1 MRTRHGTNAIARLQ
15 SDAPS
20 DSISSEFDNG
30 FPEVTSA
37 VTLAIGLRERWL
49 DMLDKV
55 IRGGTVVDGTGS
67 PSRVA
72 DIGIKDGRIV
82 AIGVVEQDA
91 AEVIDA
97 TGCIVTPGFVD
108 PHTHYDAQLLWDP
121 TASPSSVHG
130 VTTIIGG
137 NCGFTLA
144 PLIPGDADYL
154 RKMMSKVEGM
164 PLAALE
170 NGTDWSWETF
180 AEYLGRLEGNISVNA
195 GFLVGHCA
203 IRRYVMGP
211 AAVGAEASHEHI
223 AGMRAELAKSIQSGA
238 LGFSFTNSTS
248 HSDGDGEPVA
258 SRWATHDELIALCEE
273 VGLHEGTTLEGIVPG
288 CLDRFADDEIELL
301 GLMSAAANRPMNW
314 NVLTVDSREADRVPR
329 QISAYDRSIELGGKV
344 VALTMPVQV
353 PMNMSFSSFCGLW
366 LLPGWQ
372 QILGVPVAERI
383 QRLQDPDTR
392 LRLLENSLSQAA
404 GVFRRLAD
412 WGDYVI
418 GDTYSAANEGLKGRT
433 VRDVANERGMS
444 SFGTL
449 LDIVIADELK
459 TILWPTPQDDD
470 AESWRMRAEL
480 WQDGRAM
487 IGGSDAGAHL
497 DRMCGAPYP
506 TRWLADCIRGRKL
519 VPVEFAVK
527 MMTSQPA
534 KLFGLVDRGELCEGA
549 YADVVVF
556 NPDEI
561 GSEEA
566 MLVTDLPGNSS
577 RLTAGSF
584 GVKRVLVN
592 GVTIVENGVA
602 NGAVPGTVLKSGKDT
617 YTVSAR

>member
-1 MRTRHGTNAIARLQ
+1 
-15 SDAPS
+15 
-20 DSISSEFDNG
+20 
-30 FPEVTSA
+30 
-37 VTLAIGLRERWL
+37 
-49 DMLDKV
+49 MLDKV
-55 IRGGTVVDGTGS
+55 IRGGTVIDGTGS

-82 AIGVVEQDA
+82 AIGVIDQGA

-211 AAVGAEASHEHI
+211 AAVGAEASKEHI
-223 AGMRAELAKSIQSGA
+223 GGMRAELAKSIKSGA

-372 QILGVPVAERI
+372 QILGVPLAERI

-392 LRLLENSLSQAA
+392 VRMLENSLSQAA

-418 GDTYSAANEGLKGRT
+418 GDTYSAANEGLKGRV
-433 VRDVANERGMS
+433 VRDVAIERGMS

-534 KLFGLVDRGELCEGA
+534 KLFGLVDRGELREGA
-549 YADVVVF
+549 CADVVVF

-561 GSEEA
+561 GSEDA

-617 YTVSAR
+617 YTVPAR

>member
-1 MRTRHGTNAIARLQ
+1 
-15 SDAPS
+15 
-20 DSISSEFDNG
+20 
-30 FPEVTSA
+30 
-37 VTLAIGLRERWL
+37 
-49 DMLDKV
+49 MLDKV

-211 AAVGAEASHEHI
+211 AAVGAEASIEHI

-372 QILGVPVAERI
+372 QILGVPVVERI

-392 LRLLENSLSQAA
+392 VRMLENSLSQAA

-412 WGDYVI
+412 WGDYII
-418 GDTYSAANEGLKGRT
+418 GDTYSAANEGLKGRI

-470 AESWRMRAEL
+470 AESWKMRAEL

-534 KLFGLVDRGELCEGA
+534 KLFGLVDRGELREGA
-549 YADVVVF
+549 CADVVVF

>member
-1 MRTRHGTNAIARLQ
+1 
-15 SDAPS
+15 
-20 DSISSEFDNG
+20 
-30 FPEVTSA
+30 
-37 VTLAIGLRERWL
+37 
-49 DMLDKV
+49 MLDKV
-55 IRGGTVVDGTGS
+55 IRGGTVIDGTGS

-91 AEVIDA
+91 VEVIDA

-170 NGTDWSWETF
+170 NGTDWSWESF

-211 AAVGAEASHEHI
+211 AAVGAEASVEHI
-223 AGMRAELAKSIQSGA
+223 AGMRTELAKSIQSGA

-392 LRLLENSLSQAA
+392 VRMLENSLSQAA

-418 GDTYSAANEGLKGRT
+418 GDTYSVTNEGLKGRT
-433 VRDVANERGMS
+433 VRDIAIERGAS

-534 KLFGLVDRGELCEGA
+534 KLFGLVDRGELREGA
-549 YADVVVF
+549 CADVVVF

-561 GSEEA
+561 GSEDA

-602 NGAVPGTVLKSGKDT
+602 NGAVPGTVLKSGTDT
-617 YTVSAR
+617 YTVLAR

>member
-1 MRTRHGTNAIARLQ
+1 
-15 SDAPS
+15 
-20 DSISSEFDNG
+20 
-30 FPEVTSA
+30 
-37 VTLAIGLRERWL
+37 
-49 DMLDKV
+49 MLDKV

-211 AAVGAEASHEHI
+211 AAVGAEASIEHI
-223 AGMRAELAKSIQSGA
+223 AGMRTELAKSIQSGA

-392 LRLLENSLSQAA
+392 VRMLENSLSQAA

-418 GDTYSAANEGLKGRT
+418 GDTYSAANEGLKGRV

-506 TRWLADCIRGRKL
+506 TRWFADCIRGRKL

-534 KLFGLVDRGELCEGA
+534 KLFGLVDRGELREGA
-549 YADVVVF
+549 CADVVVF

-561 GSEEA
+561 GSEDA

-617 YTVSAR
+617 YTVLAR

>member
-1 MRTRHGTNAIARLQ
+1 
-15 SDAPS
+15 
-20 DSISSEFDNG
+20 
-30 FPEVTSA
+30 VTS
-37 VTLAIGLRERWL
+37 AIGLRERWL

-211 AAVGAEASHEHI
+211 AAVGAEASNEHI
-223 AGMRAELAKSIQSGA
+223 AEMRAELAKSIQSGA

-353 PMNMSFSSFCGLW
+353 PMNMSFSNFCGLW

-392 LRLLENSLSQAA
+392 VRMLENSLSQAA

-418 GDTYSAANEGLKGRT
+418 GDTYSAANEGLKGRI

-480 WQDGRAM
+480 WQDSRAM

-534 KLFGLVDRGELCEGA
+534 KLFGLVDRGELREGA
-549 YADVVVF
+549 CADVVVF

-561 GSEEA
+561 GSEDA

-617 YTVSAR
+617 YTVPAR

>member
-1 MRTRHGTNAIARLQ
+1 M
-15 SDAPS
+15 
-20 DSISSEFDNG
+20 
-30 FPEVTSA
+30 TS
-37 VTLAIGLRERWL
+37 AIGLRERWL
-49 DMLDKV
+49 VMLDKV

-82 AIGVVEQDA
+82 AIGVVEQEA

-211 AAVGAEASHEHI
+211 AAVGAEASEAHI
-223 AGMRAELAKSIQSGA
+223 DGMRAELAKSIKSGA

-372 QILGVPVAERI
+372 QILGVPLAERI

-392 LRLLENSLSQAA
+392 VLMLENSLSQAA

-418 GDTYSAANEGLKGRT
+418 GDTYSAANEGLKGRV
-433 VRDVANERGMS
+433 VRDVAIERGKS

-534 KLFGLVDRGELCEGA
+534 KLFGLVDRGELREGA
-549 YADVVVF
+549 CADVVVF

-561 GSEEA
+561 GSEDA

-617 YTVSAR
+617 YTVPAR

>member
-1 MRTRHGTNAIARLQ
+1 
-15 SDAPS
+15 
-20 DSISSEFDNG
+20 
-30 FPEVTSA
+30 
-37 VTLAIGLRERWL
+37 
-49 DMLDKV
+49 MLDKV
-55 IRGGTVVDGTGS
+55 IRGGTVIDGTGS

-82 AIGVVEQDA
+82 AIGVIDQGA

-211 AAVGAEASHEHI
+211 AAVGAEASEAHI
-223 AGMRAELAKSIQSGA
+223 DGMRAELAKSIKSGA

-372 QILGVPVAERI
+372 QILGVPLAERI

-392 LRLLENSLSQAA
+392 VLMLENSLSQAA

-418 GDTYSAANEGLKGRT
+418 GDTYSAANEGLKGRV
-433 VRDVANERGMS
+433 VRDVAIERGMS

-534 KLFGLVDRGELCEGA
+534 KLFGLVDRGELREGA
-549 YADVVVF
+549 CADVVVF

-561 GSEEA
+561 GSEDA

-617 YTVSAR
+617 YTVPAR

>member
-1 MRTRHGTNAIARLQ
+1 
-15 SDAPS
+15 
-20 DSISSEFDNG
+20 
-30 FPEVTSA
+30 
-37 VTLAIGLRERWL
+37 
-49 DMLDKV
+49 MLDKV
-55 IRGGTVVDGTGS
+55 IRGGTVIDGTGS

-82 AIGVVEQDA
+82 AIGVIDQGA

-211 AAVGAEASHEHI
+211 AAVGAEASEAHI
-223 AGMRAELAKSIQSGA
+223 DGMRAELAKSIKSGA

-418 GDTYSAANEGLKGRT
+418 GDTYSAANEGLKGRI
-433 VRDVANERGMS
+433 VRDIANERGMS

-534 KLFGLVDRGELCEGA
+534 KLFGLVDRGELREGA
-549 YADVVVF
+549 CADVVVF

>member
-1 MRTRHGTNAIARLQ
+1 
-15 SDAPS
+15 
-20 DSISSEFDNG
+20 
-30 FPEVTSA
+30 
-37 VTLAIGLRERWL
+37 
-49 DMLDKV
+49 MLDKV
-55 IRGGTVVDGTGS
+55 IRGGTVIDGTGS

-82 AIGVVEQDA
+82 AIGVIDQGA

-211 AAVGAEASHEHI
+211 AAVGAEASEAHI
-223 AGMRAELAKSIQSGA
+223 DGMRAELAKSIKSGA

-372 QILGVPVAERI
+372 QILGVPLAERI

-392 LRLLENSLSQAA
+392 VLMLENSLSQAA

-418 GDTYSAANEGLKGRT
+418 GDTYSAANEGLKGRV
-433 VRDVANERGMS
+433 VRDVAIERGKS

-534 KLFGLVDRGELCEGA
+534 QLFGLVDRGELREGA
-549 YADVVVF
+549 CADVVVF

-561 GSEEA
+561 GSEDA

-617 YTVSAR
+617 YTVPAR

>member
-1 MRTRHGTNAIARLQ
+1 
-15 SDAPS
+15 
-20 DSISSEFDNG
+20 
-30 FPEVTSA
+30 
-37 VTLAIGLRERWL
+37 
-49 DMLDKV
+49 MLDIV
-55 IRGGTVVDGTGS
+55 IRGGTLIDGTGA
-67 PSRVA
+67 PSRQA
-72 DIGIKDGRIV
+72 DIGIREGRIV
-82 AIGVVEQDA
+82 TVGEVTEEAREEFDA
-91 AEVIDA
+91 R
-97 TGCIVTPGFVD
+97 GLIVTPGFID

-130 VTTIIGG
+130 VTTVMGG

-144 PLIPGDADYL
+144 PLLPGDADYL

-170 NGTDWSWETF
+170 NGTDWSWESF
-180 AEYLGRLEGNISVNA
+180 ADYLGRLEGNISVNA

-211 AAVGAEASHEHI
+211 EAVGAEAQPAEI
-223 AGMRAELAKSIQSGA
+223 EAMRAELAKSIKAGA

-301 GLMSAAANRPMNW
+301 GRMSAAANRPMNW
-314 NVLTVDSREADRVPR
+314 NVLTVDSREPDRVPR
-329 QISAYDRSIELGGKV
+329 QISAYDRSRELGGKV

-353 PMNMSFSSFCGLW
+353 PMNMSFLSFCGLW

-372 QILGVPVAERI
+372 QILGVPIPERI
-383 QRLQDPDTR
+383 KRLQDPDTR
-392 LRLLENSLSQAA
+392 LKMLESSLSQEA

-418 GDTYSAANEGLKGRT
+418 GDTYSKENSGLSGRI
-433 VRDVANERGMS
+433 VRDVAQERGQS

-449 LDIVIADELK
+449 LDIVIADELR

-480 WQDGRAM
+480 WMDDRSI

-519 VPVEFAVK
+519 VPVEHAVR
-527 MMTSQPA
+527 MMTSAPA
-534 KLFGLVDRGELCEGA
+534 ELFGLTDRGTVRPGA
-549 YADVVVF
+549 YADIVVF
-556 NPDEI
+556 DPQEV
-561 GSEEA
+561 GSEDA
-566 MLVTDLPGNSS
+566 RLVTDLPGDSS

-592 GVTIVENGVA
+592 GVTIVENGEA
-602 NGAVPGTVLKSGKDT
+602 NGQRPGTVLKSGRDT
-617 YTVSAR
+617 YTVTAR